1 MGEVCQGTHEDM
13 GKTNLIPHEDY
24 RKIVDTMPILC
35 MDCIVVHEGKY
46 LLVKRKNKPLK
57 GEYWLPGGRVFKNET
72 LEQAAIRKMKEEIG
86 VDVKVIK
93 LAGFHEFLYEEN
105 ELGLDSIHTLSA
117 VFYVSPLS
125 LDIKLDEQSEDYIWA
140 DFLPEQLKLIS

>member
-1 MGEVCQGTHEDM
+1 MLP
-13 GKTNLIPHEDY
+13 KEDY

-57 GEYWLPGGRVFKNET
+57 GVYWLPGGRVLKNET

-86 VDVKVIK
+86 VDVKIIK

-117 VFYVSPLS
+117 VFYVSPIS
-125 LDIKLDEQSEDYIWA
+125 TDIKLDEQSEDYVWSET
-140 DFLPEQLKLIS
+140 LPEQLNLIK